1 MLGCE
6 LGLTNATVELEN
18 VDKCTIA
25 RVPPGTSVTFHGP
38 LLHFITACT
47 GEGTRVSLVME
58 QYLLSDSD
66 HNLLPSFIYEDAN
79 QREMFAAN
87 SSYVPPRL
95 RG

>member
-1 MLGCE
+1 
-6 LGLTNATVELEN
+6 
-18 VDKCTIA
+18 
-25 RVPPGTSVTFHGP
+25 
-38 LLHFITACT
+38 
-47 GEGTRVSLVME
+47 ME